1 MAEKPVIG
9 VMPLYDEK
17 MDSIWMLP
25 GYLNGIYDAGAIPII
40 LPMNLKKDEVN
51 KIDSFCDGY
60 LFTGGQDIDPML
72 YGEKNKGNCGFICN
86 ERDSMEKLIFDTAYK
101 NDKPILGI
109 CRGLQII
116 NAFLGGTLYQDL
128 PSERPTDICHSMK
141 PPYDREAHSVE
152 IDINSSLYKLLGK
165 NNIPVNS
172 YHHQAV
178 KNPAPSLSVMA
189 LAADGTIEAVEDKSK
204 KFLWA
209 VQWHPEFLY
218 KSDDNSF
225 KILKKFID

>member
-51 KIDSFCDGY
+51 KIDSFCYGY

-72 YGEKNKGNCGFICN
+72 YGEKNRGNCGFICN

-101 NDKPILGI
+101 NDKPILGV

-141 PPYDREAHSVE
+141 PPYDS
-152 IDINSSLYKLLGK
+152 
-165 NNIPVNS
+165 
-172 YHHQAV
+172 
-178 KNPAPSLSVMA
+178 
-189 LAADGTIEAVEDKSK
+189 TIEAVEDKSK

-225 KILKKFID
+225 KILKKFIDECKRG

>member
-86 ERDSMEKLIFDTAYK
+86 EGDSMEKLIFDTA
-101 NDKPILGI
+101 
-109 CRGLQII
+109 
-116 NAFLGGTLYQDL
+116 
-128 PSERPTDICHSMK
+128 
-141 PPYDREAHSVE
+141 
-152 IDINSSLYKLLGK
+152 
-165 NNIPVNS
+165 
-172 YHHQAV
+172 
-178 KNPAPSLSVMA
+178 
-189 LAADGTIEAVEDKSK
+189 
-204 KFLWA
+204 
-209 VQWHPEFLY
+209 
-218 KSDDNSF
+218 
-225 KILKKFID
+225 